1 MAKSLIKALYHT
13 YYMGRMLMS
22 KVIEAVYERGVF
34 RPLEEVGLKEGEKV
48 KIIILVGEEFYD
60 LVERLEVEA
69 KEDIDRV
76 MDEVRGRARRS
87 S

>member
-1 MAKSLIKALYHT
+1 
-13 YYMGRMLMS
+13 MS

-48 KIIILVGEEFYD
+48 KIVILVGEEFYD

-76 MDEVRGRARRS
+76 MDEVRGRERRNS
-87 S
+87 

>member
-1 MAKSLIKALYHT
+1 
-13 YYMGRMLMS
+13 MS
-22 KVIEAVYERGVF
+22 KVVEAVYERGVF

-48 KIIILVGEEFYD
+48 KIVILVGEEFYD

>member
-1 MAKSLIKALYHT
+1 
-13 YYMGRMLMS
+13 MS

-48 KIIILVGEEFYD
+48 KIVILVGEEFYD